1 VARCSFK
8 VLPMENP
15 GRALSSQEVKVMGF
29 FGGIFSEVSLSGNQE
44 VVGWG
49 CWVVDDRH
57 VTTIVRQV
65 LRGKQRM
72 SAWRVQWD
80 NDKGR
85 CPTHIKR

>member
-1 VARCSFK
+1 
-8 VLPMENP
+8 
-15 GRALSSQEVKVMGF
+15 
-29 FGGIFSEVSLSGNQE
+29 